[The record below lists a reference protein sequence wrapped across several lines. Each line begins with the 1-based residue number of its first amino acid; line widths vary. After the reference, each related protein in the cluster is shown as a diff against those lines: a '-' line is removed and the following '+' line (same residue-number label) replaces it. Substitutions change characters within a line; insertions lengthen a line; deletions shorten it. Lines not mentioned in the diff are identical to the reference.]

1 MRKASVWHPA
11 TDVLNEFDGMFDRFL
26 RGGITDEGF
35 ASSWL
40 PAVDIL
46 EQENAYTVNIEL
58 PGVNKDEVKIT
69 VENNVMTVRGEKK
82 MEKVADE
89 KKYHRT
95 ERTYGSF
102 QRSFTLPTHVKS
114 EKIEASYD
122 NGVLTVTLPKAEEA
136 KPKEI
141 EVKVK

>member
-1 MRKASVWHPA
+1 MTLIRWKPA
-11 TDVLNEFDGMFDRFL
+11 TDVLNGFDGMFDRYL
-26 RGGITDEGF
+26 RGGIFDESVTS
-35 ASSWL
+35 AWL

-46 EQENAYTVNIEL
+46 ERENEYTVNIEL
-58 PGVNKDEVKIT
+58 PGVNKDDVKIT

-82 MEKVADE
+82 MEKESDE
-89 KKYHRT
+89 KNVHRT

-114 EKIEASYD
+114 DKIEASYN
-122 NGVLTVTLPKAEEA
+122 NGILTVTLPKAEEA